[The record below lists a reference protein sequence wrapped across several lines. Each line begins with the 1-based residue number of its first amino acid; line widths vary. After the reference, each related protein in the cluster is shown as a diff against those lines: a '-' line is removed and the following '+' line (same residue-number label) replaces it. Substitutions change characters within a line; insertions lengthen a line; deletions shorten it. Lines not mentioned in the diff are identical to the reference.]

1 MTGWFS
7 DLLRA
12 EGWFDPT
19 DLPEGWFD
27 QEYIQPAGGAGSTE
41 VTVAQAQH
49 RQEQDG
55 DTVTTMPV
63 VGSQAQDPQQQQA
76 SAVTV
81 TPIIAA
87 QEQDPQQQ
95 DADAFTGIAAAVA
108 QEQKR
113 QEQDVDAEARDPL
126 PSTDVTVA
134 QDQPA
139 QQQKGILEP
148 VSQAPAISGGYY
160 STRILP
166 DTQRRREIKKA
177 RAKKPHGLTWPE
189 KWPETTPEI
198 LPPLQVSIDCAVDQ
212 KQARQ
217 EQKIL
222 TKTAQGWEPFDYQP
236 EAFKPEAIRL
246 QPPPAPRRAPA
257 WPAASSPIR
266 RPAPVTRAIRKG
278 PGGVSSKRESEEEE
292 LLVIIAASD

>member
-7 DLLRA
+7 SLLRA
-12 EGWFDPT
+12 EGWFDPLALT
-19 DLPEGWFD
+19 EGWFD
-27 QEYIQPAGGAGSTE
+27 QENIQPSGGAGSTA
-41 VTVAQAQH
+41 VTVAQAQD

-63 VGSQAQDPQQQQA
+63 VGSQA
-76 SAVTV
+76 
-81 TPIIAA
+81 
-87 QEQDPQQQ
+87 QDPQQQ

-126 PSTDVTVA
+126 PSTDVMVA
-134 QDQPA
+134 QDQAAQEQSAQAEAPTPPA
-139 QQQKGILEP
+139 ASYG
-148 VSQAPAISGGYY
+148 GGYY
-160 STRILP
+160 STRVLP

-222 TKTAQGWEPFDYQP
+222 IKTAQGWEPFDYQP

>member
-1 MTGWFS
+1 MSSIFRHQTTTRLRPD
-7 DLLRA
+7 DLLTKVIGGESQIITAEFWEA
-12 EGWFDPT
+12 EG
-19 DLPEGWFD
+19 
-27 QEYIQPAGGAGSTE
+27 GAATTA
-41 VTVAQAQH
+41 VTVAQAQ
-49 RQEQDG
+49 
-55 DTVTTMPV
+55 
-63 VGSQAQDPQQQQA
+63 AKQQQDA
-76 SAVTV
+76 DAATV
-81 TPIIAA
+81 TPVAAA
-87 QEQDPQQQ
+87 QAQDPQQQ
-95 DADAFTGIAAAVA
+95 DADAVTGAAAAVA
-108 QEQKR
+108 QEQDR
-113 QEQDVDAEARDPL
+113 QEQDVDAEARDSL
-126 PSTDVTVA
+126 PSTDVAVD

-139 QQQKGILEP
+139 QQQSGILEP

-177 RAKKPHGLTWPE
+177 RAKKPHGLSWPE

-246 QPPPAPRRAPA
+246 QPPPAPRRTPA

-266 RPAPVTRAIRKG
+266 RPAPITRAIRKG
-278 PGGVSSKRESEEEE
+278 PGGVSSKREREEEE